1 MYILLPFK
9 KGGKKRKL
17 KWLYIINRQVDFNVK
32 VIINDKEETYMRIKG
47 SIHQENTANLNVYT
61 PDNRYQ
67 IHEAKSNKTKVEINK
82 SSIIVG
88 DFTTFLP
95 Q

>member
-1 MYILLPFK
+1 
-9 KGGKKRKL
+9 
-17 KWLYIINRQVDFNVK
+17 
-32 VIINDKEETYMRIKG
+32 MRIKG
-47 SIHQENTANLNVYT
+47 SIHQENIANLNVYT